1 MSEVAF
7 HCKSRARR
15 ADRELLSVLSLGLA
29 AHPRTRQERRL
40 PHSGNATPHDRTCGW
55 GPGGSGHGSSTGQ
68 GWLLESP
75 AILLGG
81 GWEGRRGA
89 ALPLLPAST
98 EVPVGQP
105 WGLPRPRPYLCP
117 TQVSAVGYGMD
128 EVGQDQHE
136 ARLKELFDSFDTTGT
151 GSLGQ
156 EELTD
161 LCHMLSLEEVAPVL
175 QETLLQDNLL
185 GRVRSGEEGRW
196 MEVGAASVGRERW
209 VWGRGAVVTCLSHPG
224 CVCPELLT

>member
-15 ADRELLSVLSLGLA
+15 AERELLSVLSLGLA

-55 GPGGSGHGSSTGQ
+55 GPGGSGHGSSTSQ

-75 AILLGG
+75 LILLGEAGRG
-81 GWEGRRGA
+81 GEVQHCLSCGPPPRSQSASPRGCHD
-89 ALPLLPAST
+89 PP
-98 EVPVGQP
+98 PC
-105 WGLPRPRPYLCP
+105 LCP

-196 MEVGAASVGRERW
+196 MEVGAASVGRE
-209 VWGRGAVVTCLSHPG
+209 G
-224 CVCPELLT
+224 